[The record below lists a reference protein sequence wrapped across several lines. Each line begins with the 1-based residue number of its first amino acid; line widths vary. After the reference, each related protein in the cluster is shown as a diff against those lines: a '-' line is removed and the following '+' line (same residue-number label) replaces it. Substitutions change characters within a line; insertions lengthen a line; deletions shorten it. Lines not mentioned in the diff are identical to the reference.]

1 MRSEEKILFAGR
13 LLELIR
19 ELENLVIDY
28 CRIIIADDDG
38 HMLEKD
44 AGPEEPF

>member
-19 ELENLVIDY
+19 ELEELVIDY
-28 CRIIIADDDG
+28 CRIITANDDG

-44 AGPEEPF
+44 ADPEVPF

>member
-19 ELENLVIDY
+19 ELEDLAIDY
-28 CRIIIADDDG
+28 CRILTSDDDG
-38 HMLEKD
+38 HLLEKD
-44 AGPEEPF
+44 AKREVPF

>member
-19 ELENLVIDY
+19 ELEDLVIDY
-28 CRIIIADDDG
+28 CRVITTDDDG
-38 HMLEKD
+38 HMLEKE
-44 AGPEEPF
+44 AEGNVSF